1 MSELV
6 IVALIVTFGVVI
18 IAFMV
23 IQYLQGKRMQDL
35 LKARDL
41 PEFYKV
47 NKKKGQSLPTDPNRI
62 AKEEP
67 NEIDLTDDKLFV
79 LPEEFKVQ
87 FEGEEET
94 RDIRIFRDGSVANG

>member
-6 IVALIVTFGVVI
+6 IVAITVTVGAVLI
-18 IAFMV
+18 AMMV
-23 IQYLQGKRMQDL
+23 IQYLQSKRMQDL

-47 NKKKGQSLPTDPNRI
+47 NKKKGLPTDPNKI
-62 AKEEP
+62 AREEP

-79 LPEEFKVQ
+79 LPDEFKVQ